1 MTNAI
6 IVANVETDGKEDE
19 ATATNS
25 DNTEKQCVD
34 EASDENQMNKEDNEV
49 IEEIPS
55 EESGKQTETVDNREE
70 KTAGGREDDC
80 CSDEVTLVET
90 EEALKEP
97 IEIDDDASSDEYYGA
112 YRPDKGKTSTEALI
126 ASEDIVSACVSTEF
140 VTCAEPMVKI
150 AEGNFSTSN
159 SYQTNLGKDLRDSLR
174 ESPMQN
180 IEESEILDHDPMGLL
195 EINERS
201 EASSSTR
208 TNADADDDDD
218 GDEEEDGDSDSDS
231 SNHYSNSSHSSNIQD
246 WMAKYSWLLH
256 EDTDEYY
263 GYCLYCDAKLN
274 VRSFSS
280 VKQHSLSLY
289 HKERS
294 TNYLAFR
301 DEEEKS
307 GLIKPLI
314 EVKQEFGTDSRIA
327 ALKLKRKS
335 QVEALNNFNWRRWLQ
350 EYSWLKRDNSEG
362 GTIGRCKYC
371 HMRLNVEFRYLRE
384 RHQESSKHKD
394 AEKHYNEGNA
404 GKILQR
410 KNSRESES
418 DGDFEDCDEPDEDYD
433 LNDEDFNAA
442 KTNENKSL
450 REQTSS
456 LKWRELLESNLCRC
470 IVCNSKMSRGS
481 YRKHIV
487 TKSHVKNVR
496 DYLKA
501 QKKRVPRG
509 STATPL
515 KEEDRESNNS
525 NQNKPSWSYYAKQHP
540 WISGDPIDASIA
552 YCKYCEKRFLYGHSS
567 LKRITHEN
575 SAQHKVAEKSY
586 NNEDVASAK
595 NVQNDQEMDENENS
609 DKGSEC
615 GSRHEN
621 EYNGNAENANEDED
635 AGQISSK
642 SENNNKDD
650 SDEDKNKDEENMSDN
665 DENNDNKYKR
675 VFRCTEEWLNLYPW
689 CERYKKDPLN
699 YYTCLYCKVVLNKR
713 GSRGKHQSSSRH
725 MMAEQAYWAK
735 ASNIKEV
742 NEQNDDAANQYPWAV
757 NLKASSKMYY
767 CKYCRSRLSANYR
780 KDKHEQS
787 KLHQMNEKAYK
798 SKEENRNSAVRK
810 TIASDID
817 SVPAGND
824 KASVNQD
831 AAPAPSSPAA
841 ITTQWRIRFP
851 WLTYKRTELRSNY
864 AFCKVCKQS
873 IFARSAKH
881 ASRHQRTTKH
891 LKLQAL
897 KRYQEKKKSME
908 GNLKQSEKKSAET
921 AGDSQMNEEKDD
933 DQKRIEPYKKH
944 YPWIEKCSRKG
955 YIRCRCCDDEIALR
969 HLQLKIHHSSA
980 AHKQLDS
987 TMAEAKEA
995 EKDEVSVTNVNT
1007 ETTED
1012 DKVVLFLEQDDTVRS
1027 DDDDLSEKCDHLEE
1041 TADLESS
1048 RNSSNS
1054 HSTSKR
1060 KHRNGADG
1068 QAKRFKRSS
1077 NNKDFCD
1084 EHDNS
1089 TLVANLLNTPL
1100 TLANYLGP
1108 FIKQQ
1113 LQQQNLSQDH
1123 SFLSSSLAGE
1133 RDASINNSYDLF
1145 FKSVTETIKKLPV
1158 DLATEGK
1165 MKIMEI
1171 VCGLELKN
1179 FKRQQQEQEEK
1190 EPEREIVIIDET
1202 SDLNNSISSPPNQ
1215 DNGDP
1220 ILEQASDRSTTSN
1233 IASERQLNYHESV
1246 NTSDLSDCNKAK
1258 ACASTHSTTTTNYKS
1273 LIGVMDKT
1281 GIHPIQIKATVPLSQ
1296 MNKTLG
1302 NSATIRCIPLQSL
1315 TSQTTGTGTS
1325 NSETLQI
1332 KRVHVPT
1339 SAAPTHSIQRLGN
1352 TSAINSSPTTSTA
1365 SNRKVF
1371 NYGSIQITQKETMP
1385 QTPAQNVNLESL
1397 PPQQKQYGSGNN
1409 NKPPGQKNIINL
1421 RLKSLLNGSP
1431 ASSASP
1437 LSITTKQTSTPTSKH
1452 YQS

>member
-1 MTNAI
+1 M
-6 IVANVETDGKEDE
+6 
-19 ATATNS
+19 NS

-34 EASDENQMNKEDNEV
+34 EASDENQMNKEDNEAT
-49 IEEIPS
+49 EEIRS
-55 EESGKQTETVDNREE
+55 EESGKQAKTVDNIEE

-97 IEIDDDASSDEYYGA
+97 IEIDDASSDEYYGA
-112 YRPDKGKTSTEALI
+112 YHPNKEKTATAALI
-126 ASEDIVSACVSTEF
+126 ASDDIASACVSTEF
-140 VTCAEPMVKI
+140 VTCIEPMVKI
-150 AEGNFSTSN
+150 AEGNFSVSN
-159 SYQTNLGKDLRDSLR
+159 SYQTDLGKDLRDSLR

-208 TNADADDDDD
+208 TNADDDDD
-218 GDEEEDGDSDSDS
+218 GDEEEDGDSDTDS
-231 SNHYSNSSHSSNIQD
+231 SNRYSNSSHSSNIQD

-256 EDTDEYY
+256 EDADEYY

-301 DEEEKS
+301 NEEEKS

-442 KTNENKSL
+442 KTNENKSI
-450 REQTSS
+450 RQQTTS

-501 QKKRVPRG
+501 QKKPRG

-525 NQNKPSWSYYAKQHP
+525 NQNKPGWSYYAKQHP
-540 WISGDPIDASIA
+540 WISGDPIDASVA

-575 SAQHKVAEKSY
+575 SAQHKIAEKSY
-586 NNEDVASAK
+586 NNENDTNAK
-595 NVQNDQEMDENENS
+595 NAQTDQAMDENENS
-609 DKGSEC
+609 DKASESGSK
-615 GSRHEN
+615 HEN
-621 EYNGNAENANEDED
+621 EHNGNLENANEDED
-635 AGQISSK
+635 TGQISSK
-642 SENNNKDD
+642 SDNNNKGDG
-650 SDEDKNKDEENMSDN
+650 DENKNKDEENMSEN
-665 DENNDNKYKR
+665 DESNDNKYKR

-713 GSRGKHQSSSRH
+713 GSRGKHQSSTRH

-735 ASNIKEV
+735 ATTKKEV
-742 NEQNDDAANQYPWAV
+742 NEENYDGANQYPWAV

-787 KLHQMNEKAYK
+787 KLHQLNEKAYK

-810 TIASDID
+810 TIASDIG

-831 AAPAPSSPAA
+831 VMPTPSSSAS

-851 WLTYKRTELRSNY
+851 WLTYKRTEVRSHY

-897 KRYQEKKKSME
+897 KRYQEKKMSME
-908 GNLKQSEKKSAET
+908 GNLKQSEKKSAEA
-921 AGDSQMNEEKDD
+921 AGDSQTNEEKDD
-933 DQKRIEPYKKH
+933 DEKRIEPYKKH
-944 YPWIEKCSRKG
+944 YPWIERCARKG
-955 YIRCRCCDDEIALR
+955 YIRCRFCDDEVALR
-969 HLQLKIHHSSA
+969 HLQLKIHHFSA

-987 TMAEAKEA
+987 TVGETKEA
-995 EKDEVSVTNVNT
+995 EKDEVAVTNVNT

-1012 DKVVLFLEQDDTVRS
+1012 DKVVLFLEEDDTART
-1027 DDDDLSEKCDHLEE
+1027 DEDDLSEKCDHLEE

-1060 KHRNGADG
+1060 RHRSGADG
-1068 QAKRFKRSS
+1068 PAKRFKRSG

-1113 LQQQNLSQDH
+1113 LQQQNLSQNH
-1123 SFLSSSLAGE
+1123 SLLSSSLAGG
-1133 RDASINNSYDLF
+1133 RDASTNNSYDLF

-1190 EPEREIVIIDET
+1190 EPEREIVIIDES
-1202 SDLNNSISSPPNQ
+1202 SDLNNTISSPPSQ
-1215 DNGDP
+1215 DNVDP
-1220 ILEQASDRSTTSN
+1220 ILEQASERATTSN
-1233 IASERQLNYHESV
+1233 NERQTNYHESV
-1246 NTSDLSDCNKAK
+1246 NTSDFSDRNQAK
-1258 ACASTHSTTTTNYKS
+1258 ACASTHSATTTNYAS

-1281 GIHPIQIKATVPLSQ
+1281 GIHPIQIKATVPLPQ
-1296 MNKTLG
+1296 INKTAS
-1302 NSATIRCIPLQSL
+1302 NAPTIRCIPLQSL
-1315 TSQTTGTGTS
+1315 TSQTTVTGIS

-1339 SAAPTHSIQRLGN
+1339 TATATSATATQRLGN
-1352 TSAINSSPTTSTA
+1352 TSAINSSPTTSMA
-1365 SNRKVF
+1365 NNRQVF
-1371 NYGSIQITQKETMP
+1371 NYGSIQITQKETIP
-1385 QTPAQNVNLESL
+1385 QTAVQNVTLESH
-1397 PPQQKQYGSGNN
+1397 PSPQKPYGAGNN
-1409 NKPPGQKNIINL
+1409 IKPPAQKNIINL
-1421 RLKSLLNGSP
+1421 RLKNLLNGSA
-1431 ASSASP
+1431 ASVTSP
-1437 LSITTKQTSTPTSKH
+1437 LSIASKQTSTPISKH